1 MITTE
6 ELVEKSS
13 LHLYLRNIL
22 FLVVS
27 SAIPASLIGSLIL
40 LLSFILQGIKL
51 DMMLLAA
58 AFTLTFSVY
67 NFDRL
72 IKQREDLIND
82 LDRSNFIKEKR
93 EIWATVTTASLITSI
108 ALGAVKGLS
117 VLLTMLLPLAVFV
130 GYGIGIPSMPR
141 LKDIPGVKN
150 LVLAGTWAFVPTLL
164 PNLIR
169 AEPLREKDTVLS
181 LLFFYFIFTKV
192 FINTILFDVRDIEG
206 DRAVGV
212 KTLPVVLGVKRTRM
226 ILLLFNATLLLWI
239 ILCWHLNLFLSY
251 LPILA
256 ANMSYGFWYIHY
268 FTRNLNRKRILADLF
283 VDGEWIPLTLLI
295 TLVYLL

>member
-1 MITTE
+1 LITTE
-6 ELVEKSS
+6 ESVEKSS

-82 LDRSNFIKEKR
+82 LDRSKFIKEKR

-169 AEPLREKDTVLS
+169 AEPLREKDAVLS

-206 DRAVGV
+206 DRVVGV

-256 ANMSYGFWYIHY
+256 ANISYGFWYIHY